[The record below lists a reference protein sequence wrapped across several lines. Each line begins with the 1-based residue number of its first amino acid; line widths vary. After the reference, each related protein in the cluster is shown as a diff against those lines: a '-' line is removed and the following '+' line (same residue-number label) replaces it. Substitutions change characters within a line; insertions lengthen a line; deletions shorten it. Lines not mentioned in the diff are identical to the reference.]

1 MKTYITLK
9 IIWSL
14 LIVMGIMFL
23 MLGLYNLDSSL
34 VSIACLF
41 AVASFIL
48 KLEIKE
54 YSFNPFA

>member
-9 IIWSL
+9 IMWSL

-41 AVASFIL
+41 TVASFIL
-48 KLEIKE
+48 QLEIKE
-54 YSFNPFA
+54 YSFNPFT